1 MRKRERYK
9 HLLNLFANFVMLV
22 AETAMFA
29 FIWYK
34 MYVPELEDKFWNRG
48 NWAVIGMYALVLFF
62 FIRTFGGYRIGYLRI
77 TDICLSQILGILF
90 ANIIEYFQIC
100 MIANDYMSAS
110 PLLLLTTAEIAVTLP
125 TVFVVRYFLCQII
138 SAKTYDRNIR
148 GTFSGRTDFQD

>member
-1 MRKRERYK
+1 MNVRYFMRKRERYK

-62 FIRTFGGYRIGYLRI
+62 LSVHLADTGSDTLELQIFVCRRSLEF
-77 TDICLSQILGILF
+77 CLQILSSIF
-90 ANIIEYFQIC
+90 R
-100 MIANDYMSAS
+100 
-110 PLLLLTTAEIAVTLP
+110 
-125 TVFVVRYFLCQII
+125 FV
-138 SAKTYDRNIR
+138 
-148 GTFSGRTDFQD
+148 

>member
-1 MRKRERYK
+1 MNVRYFMRKRERYK

-110 PLLLLTTAEIAVTLP
+110 PLPFLL
-125 TVFVVRYFLCQII
+125 
-138 SAKTYDRNIR
+138 
-148 GTFSGRTDFQD
+148 

>member
-90 ANIIEYFQIC
+90 ANIIEYFQI
-100 MIANDYMSAS
+100 
-110 PLLLLTTAEIAVTLP
+110 
-125 TVFVVRYFLCQII
+125 
-138 SAKTYDRNIR
+138 
-148 GTFSGRTDFQD
+148 

>member
-48 NWAVIGMYALVLFF
+48 NWAVIGMYWYCSFLSVHLADTGSDTLELQIFVCRRSLEF
-62 FIRTFGGYRIGYLRI
+62 
-77 TDICLSQILGILF
+77 CLQILSSIF
-90 ANIIEYFQIC
+90 R
-100 MIANDYMSAS
+100 
-110 PLLLLTTAEIAVTLP
+110 
-125 TVFVVRYFLCQII
+125 FV
-138 SAKTYDRNIR
+138 
-148 GTFSGRTDFQD
+148 

>member
-1 MRKRERYK
+1 MNVRYFMRKRERYK

-77 TDICLSQILGILF
+77 TDICLSQILGIFVCKILSSIF
-90 ANIIEYFQIC
+90 RFV

-110 PLLLLTTAEIAVTLP
+110 PLLLLTT
-125 TVFVVRYFLCQII
+125 
-138 SAKTYDRNIR
+138 S
-148 GTFSGRTDFQD
+148 

>member
-1 MRKRERYK
+1 
-9 HLLNLFANFVMLV
+9 MLV

-48 NWAVIGMYALVLFF
+48 NWAVIGMYALVLFLF
-62 FIRTFGGYRIGYLRI
+62 YPYILGGYRIGYLRI

-125 TVFVVRYFLCQII
+125 TAFCCKIVFMSDY
-138 SAKTYDRNIR
+138 IR
-148 GTFSGRTDFQD
+148 QDV

>member
-9 HLLNLFANFVMLV
+9 HLLNLFANFLMLV

-34 MYVPELEDKFWNRG
+34 MYVPDLEHKFWNRG

-77 TDICLSQILGILF
+77 TDICLSQILEFCLRILL
-90 ANIIEYFQIC
+90 NIFR
-100 MIANDYMSAS
+100 S
-110 PLLLLTTAEIAVTLP
+110 V
-125 TVFVVRYFLCQII
+125 
-138 SAKTYDRNIR
+138 
-148 GTFSGRTDFQD
+148 